1 MTAKRGRPP
10 KTKKV
15 PVVNKPQ
22 VKETPS
28 KEPVKKQVIEKI
40 VKKTITS
47 QDWFSAL
54 NESGFNPPDMGITEK
69 GANWEIVVSDKIEF
83 KFTSRAGISKLVV
96 K

>member
-10 KTKKV
+10 KIKKV
-15 PVVNKPQ
+15 PVINKPQ
-22 VKETPS
+22 IKETFS
-28 KEPVKKQVIEKI
+28 KKPEKEQVVEKQ
-40 VKKTITS
+40 KTITS

-83 KFTSRAGISKLVV
+83 KFISRAGISKSVV